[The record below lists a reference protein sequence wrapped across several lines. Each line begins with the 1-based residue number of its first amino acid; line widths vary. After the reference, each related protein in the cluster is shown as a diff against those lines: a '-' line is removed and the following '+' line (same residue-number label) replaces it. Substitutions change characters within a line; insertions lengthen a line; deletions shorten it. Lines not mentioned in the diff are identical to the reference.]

1 MDVHLYDDM
10 FVGTVFIYDTEST
23 EKAFCKMQGTNQMQ
37 LAYSY
42 DGGCWNR
49 ASREMFMPRTDPG
62 TPRGGSVYAAT
73 PVYTPD
79 QRLLFYVT
87 ACWGDHAA
95 YHDISDELM
104 YQFFTS
110 HLYQMRKDG
119 FAYLRTRARHGR
131 IRTKCVVLQGGEM
144 TANMRTTPTGCVK
157 VELLDA
163 ATYEPI
169 PNYTL
174 EDAVP
179 LSGDELS
186 GTIRWRERANLDELK
201 GKHVIVDVHVREGSL
216 YAMRFGYGVHLGEY
230 AHNRV

>member
-1 MDVHLYDDM
+1 
-10 FVGTVFIYDTEST
+10 
-23 EKAFCKMQGTNQMQ
+23 
-37 LAYSY
+37 
-42 DGGCWNR
+42 
-49 ASREMFMPRTDPG
+49 
-62 TPRGGSVYAAT
+62 
-73 PVYTPD
+73 
-79 QRLLFYVT
+79 
-87 ACWGDHAA
+87 
-95 YHDISDELM
+95 M
-104 YQFFTS
+104 YQFNTS
-110 HLYQMRKDG
+110 HLYQMRKDA

-144 TANMRTTPTGCVK
+144 TANMRTVPTGYVK
-157 VELLDA
+157 VEVLDN

-186 GTIRWRERANLDELK
+186 GTIRWRQRANLDELK
-201 GKHVIVDVHVREGSL
+201 GKHVILDVHVREGAL